1 MLFCWATRMAT
12 ASLLYLAHATR
23 STLDSV
29 SIIVYRGSSPGAGSV
44 TPAVVYL
51 MNTSPQILVEPL
63 SGMFADPVEI
73 RVVGVE
79 PGNLLALEATLTD
92 RLGARYRG
100 LGTFTAD
107 ANGVVD
113 VTRQAPRS
121 GTYACVDKMGLFWSV
136 EQTASAAGTEMLHE
150 LPESTSVTLV
160 ARIGDEEVA
169 RTELERRYVA
179 SDTRIINVREDG
191 LVGRLYLPPG
201 DALPGILVLTGSSG
215 GLALQ
220 PAAELAARGYAAF
233 ALAYFGIE
241 GRPEDLSETPLEYLE
256 AGLGWLGGRAEV
268 DSGTLGVMGTSK
280 GGELSLLLGAT
291 YPKVRAV
298 VAYVP
303 STLVYA
309 WGRDGDRILSSWTV
323 RGKGLPCATVDGTR
337 NAFDQPPHSIRPGY
351 EAALE
356 DPDMIERSSI
366 AIERTNGPI
375 LMISGEADAMWPSSE
390 YADLGMRRLSR
401 HGFAH
406 RYEHLRYPNAGH
418 HIGQPNLPT
427 RTMPGQYFA
436 MGGDPQATAE
446 ASRDAWTQVLG
457 FLAESLRR

>member
-1 MLFCWATRMAT
+1 MAT

-107 ANGVVD
+107 V
-113 VTRQAPRS
+113 
-121 GTYACVDKMGLFWSV
+121 
-136 EQTASAAGTEMLHE
+136 
-150 LPESTSVTLV
+150 
-160 ARIGDEEVA
+160 
-169 RTELERRYVA
+169 
-179 SDTRIINVREDG
+179 
-191 LVGRLYLPPG
+191 
-201 DALPGILVLTGSSG
+201 
-215 GLALQ
+215 
-220 PAAELAARGYAAF
+220 
-233 ALAYFGIE
+233 
-241 GRPEDLSETPLEYLE
+241 
-256 AGLGWLGGRAEV
+256 
-268 DSGTLGVMGTSK
+268 
-280 GGELSLLLGAT
+280 
-291 YPKVRAV
+291 
-298 VAYVP
+298 
-303 STLVYA
+303 
-309 WGRDGDRILSSWTV
+309 
-323 RGKGLPCATVDGTR
+323 
-337 NAFDQPPHSIRPGY
+337 
-351 EAALE
+351 
-356 DPDMIERSSI
+356 
-366 AIERTNGPI
+366 
-375 LMISGEADAMWPSSE
+375 
-390 YADLGMRRLSR
+390 
-401 HGFAH
+401 
-406 RYEHLRYPNAGH
+406 RYPNAGH

-457 FLAESLRR
+457 FLAGSLRR